1 MRELINMSN
10 ATISIPDE
18 LMESVQRRQALWS
31 QFDQSQRDRDA
42 LQQLAKDVPT
52 EVQTEPMAALT
63 AEATPDLELHAAVL
77 SLKTSVA
84 DIQQLQGAIQGA
96 EDEIAA
102 INNRYRLFII
112 GIIAAVV
119 ILLMFLV
126 VSLMSAF

>member
-1 MRELINMSN
+1 MSN